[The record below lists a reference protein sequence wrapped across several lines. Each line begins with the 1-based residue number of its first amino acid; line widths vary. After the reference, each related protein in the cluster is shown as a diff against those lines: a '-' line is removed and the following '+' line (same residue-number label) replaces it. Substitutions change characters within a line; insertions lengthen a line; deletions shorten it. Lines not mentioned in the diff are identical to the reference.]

1 VEILRPSF
9 KVTWMKSRS
18 NEASAMS
25 RVKRTFALT
34 QHYYGCTQIIVV
46 EIRPR
51 LINVAQG
58 ILMLAG

>member
-1 VEILRPSF
+1 
-9 KVTWMKSRS
+9 
-18 NEASAMS
+18 MS